1 MGYLQK
7 PAHEGISIYK
17 RLATNLLS
25 QNLTEVTLD
34 FTARSV
40 CGGKCLH
47 VCVVQRAYAM
57 ALGSAARLSKQSWL

>member
-25 QNLTEVTLD
+25 EITLD
-34 FTARSV
+34 FTACTV

-47 VCVVQRAYAM
+47 VYVVQRAYAM
-57 ALGSAARLSKQSWL
+57 ALGSAERLSKQSWL